1 MSSIIPFESDNL
13 PSYLKASSNEDLT
26 AHAGGGFPVIS
37 IKGKIFTT
45 IRDGERRVLPNPK
58 DPDSPA
64 SSIEVV
70 IVKANKNTSKVFYA
84 NGYTE
89 GSDKKPDCYSNDGI
103 APDASAENPQAK
115 KCAICPQ
122 NQWGAKT
129 TADGKKGKACSD
141 SVRIAVSTVDLIND
155 PYLIRVPATSIRG
168 LGEFGTACAKRGV
181 AYNGVIAKISF
192 DMETPTPKLVFK
204 PIGFLDERKFAQVKQ
219 AAQSE
224 SVRNILGA
232 AYEFSDSADPAV
244 DAVEQAK
251 TSSKAAVSRSK
262 QVTAEEIVD
271 AVERAE
277 GMPELPKKAKAPASE
292 EVDVAIDLDDLK
304 FD

>member
-1 MSSIIPFESDNL
+1 MSSIIPFDSDNV

-64 SSIEVV
+64 SNIEVV

-89 GSDKKPDCYSNDGI
+89 GADKKPDCFSNDGL
-103 APDASAENPQAK
+103 APDASAEHPQAK
-115 KCAICPQ
+115 KCAVCPQ
-122 NQWGAKT
+122 NQWGAKVT
-129 TADGKKGKACSD
+129 GDGRKGKACSD
-141 SVRIAVSTVDLIND
+141 SVRIAVSTPDLIND

-181 AYNGVIAKISF
+181 AYNAVVAKIRF
-192 DMETPTPKLVFK
+192 DPETPTPKLLFK
-204 PIGFLDERKFAQVKQ
+204 PHGLLDERRFAQVKQ
-219 AAQSE
+219 VAQSE
-224 SVRNILGA
+224 IVRNILGA
-232 AYEFSDSADPAV
+232 AFEFSDSPDPAI

-251 TSSKAAVSRSK
+251 TTSKNAVRSRH
-262 QVTAEEIVD
+262 VTAEEVVEAI
-271 AVERAE
+271 ERAE
-277 GMPELPKKAKAPASE
+277 VTPAPKKAKATE
-292 EVDVAIDLDDLK
+292 ELDVAIDLDDLK